1 HSVTVGGTT
10 YRMKEPFFVLATQ
23 NPLEMEGTYP
33 LPDAQLD
40 RFLMKLLVT
49 YSSRAELTEVITRTT
64 EGIVVEAQKVMDGNT
79 INEWRRLVREVIV
92 APPVK
97 DYAVRIV
104 LATHPKGEFAAE
116 AANRFVR
123 YGASPRAAQA
133 LILTA
138 KVRALREGRY
148 NVAFEDIAHMAAPC
162 LRHRL
167 ILNFEAEAEGI
178 TADAVIAEIMPKVPR
193 TLEPALA

>member
-1 HSVTVGGTT
+1 
-10 YRMKEPFFVLATQ
+10 M
-23 NPLEMEGTYP
+23 
-33 LPDAQLD
+33 D
-40 RFLMKLLVT
+40 RFLLKLLVA
-49 YSSRAELTEVITRTT
+49 YSSREELTEVITRTT
-64 EGIVVEAQKVMDGNT
+64 EGIVVEAQKIMDGSA
-79 INEWRRLVREVIV
+79 INSWRCLVREVIV

-116 AANRFVR
+116 VTNRFVR

-148 NVAFEDIAHMAAPC
+148 NVAFEDIACMAAPC

-178 TADAVIAEIMPKVPR
+178 TADTVIAEILPKVPR
-193 TLEPALA
+193 ALEAT